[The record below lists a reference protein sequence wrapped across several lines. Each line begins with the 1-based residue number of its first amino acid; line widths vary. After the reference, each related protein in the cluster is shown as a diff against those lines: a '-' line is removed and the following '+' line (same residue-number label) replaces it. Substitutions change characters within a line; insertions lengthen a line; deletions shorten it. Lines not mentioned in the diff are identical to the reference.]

1 MDEKYYITPA
11 ADSDKD
17 QSFFL
22 WGLKQDILRRMLLP
36 MGEMTKP
43 QARAFAAARGFEKA
57 ATKKTVSG
65 SAFARWITVVFEK
78 EFAVRLYDNRH

>member
-43 QARAFAAARGFEKA
+43 QARALLLREGLKKPPLKRQYRGLLLPD
-57 ATKKTVSG
+57 G
-65 SAFARWITVVFEK
+65 
-78 EFAVRLYDNRH
+78 LP